1 MMAIV
6 NKVIIVEGKSD
17 KKRVQQVIAEPV
29 NIICTHGTM
38 SIDKLDDMI
47 ESLYDKQV
55 FVLADSDDE
64 GDRIRNW
71 FKRYLS
77 ESEHIFIDK
86 TYCQVANCP
95 KQYLAHVL
103 SKHGFT
109 CKKETTLLPNINNE
123 RLVLVNE

>member
-1 MMAIV
+1 MTIV

-29 NIICTHGTM
+29 SIVCTHGTM
-38 SIDKLDDMI
+38 SIDKIDDMI
-47 ESLYDKQV
+47 ESLYGKQV

-64 GDRIRNW
+64 GDRIRKW

-77 ESEHIFIDK
+77 ESEHIFVDK
-86 TYCQVANCP
+86 TFCEVANCP
-95 KQYLAHVL
+95 KNYLAHVL
-103 SKHGFT
+103 TKHGFN
-109 CKKETTLLPNINNE
+109 CKKEKSLIPNLKTE